1 MSVFDLPRPFM
12 MTCLFVLGCCF
23 GSFLN
28 VCIHRFP
35 SRNRL
40 RDQLHA
46 LNSHRSG
53 CPRCAAS
60 IQWRDNIPL
69 LGWLMLRGRCRN
81 CRKPISVRYPLVEL
95 LTGVLFVAVYWSE
108 MPTLS
113 LWAIESSGLYDVGG
127 PQTIRTMFDPPLW
140 LHARYA
146 LHMAMI
152 CGLIAATFIDFE
164 FRIIP
169 DGCTVPVMI
178 AAVCTAGAIGQVH
191 IVPLWFQDAS
201 VVNVFRPAMPGW
213 LQPLI
218 FYWDCVPFAAEY
230 PRVHALLV
238 SLVGLIVGGGVVWVV
253 RIIGS
258 HVLRQEAMGFGDVVL
273 MAMVGSV
280 LGWQPALAAFFLAPL
295 LAVSA
300 AVVSWLTG
308 RGNVIPYGPWL
319 SLASVL
325 LLLTWPHSW
334 PLARRV
340 FDMGPLMVPI
350 AVFLAASL
358 FVSLQLVQIIKR
370 LLGIPLYA
378 DQPSAEPEW
387 TSADHLTFYNGERP
401 DEQTGLWRRPEW
413 PGSRAGRG
421 LSGSHHWRHGSHD

>member
-1 MSVFDLPRPFM
+1 MSVFDLPRPFTL
-12 MTCLFVLGCCF
+12 TCLFILGCCF

-35 SRNRL
+35 SRHRL
-40 RDQLHA
+40 WDQLKS

-60 IQWRDNIPL
+60 ILWRDNIPL

-81 CRKPISVRYPLVEL
+81 CRKPISFRYPFVEL
-95 LTGVLFVAVYWSE
+95 LTGVLFVVVYWFE

-113 LWAIESSGLYDVGG
+113 LWAVDTSGLYDSGG
-127 PQTIRTMFDPPLW
+127 PQTIRSVADSPLW
-140 LHARYA
+140 LHVRYA

-152 CGLIAATFIDFE
+152 CGLLVATFIDLE
-164 FRIIP
+164 LRIIP
-169 DGCTVPVMI
+169 DGCTVPVMLL
-178 AAVCTAGAIGQVH
+178 AVVTAGAIGQVH

-201 VVNVFRPAMPGW
+201 VVNVVRPSVPEWM
-213 LQPLI
+213 QPLV
-218 FYWDCVPFAAEY
+218 FYWDCVPFAAQF
-230 PRVHALLV
+230 PRLHGVLV
-238 SLVGLIVGGGVVWVV
+238 SVAGFVVGGGVVWIV
-253 RIIGS
+253 RIVGS

-280 LGWQPALAAFFLAPL
+280 LGWQAALAAFFFAPL
-295 LAVSA
+295 LAVFA
-300 AVVSWLTG
+300 AIISWLTG
-308 RGNVIPYGPWL
+308 RGNAIPYGPWL

-334 PLARRV
+334 PVAKRI

-350 AVFLAASL
+350 GVFMVSCL
-358 FVSLQLVQIIKR
+358 FVSLQLVQLIKR
-370 LLGIPLYA
+370 LLGIPLYG
-378 DQPSAEPEW
+378 DPGLTEVPWS
-387 TSADHLTFYNGERP
+387 SADHLMYYNGERP
-401 DEQTGLWRRPEW
+401 DEQTGQWPRTEW

-421 LSGSHHWRHGSHD
+421 QSATHRWRTGFRD